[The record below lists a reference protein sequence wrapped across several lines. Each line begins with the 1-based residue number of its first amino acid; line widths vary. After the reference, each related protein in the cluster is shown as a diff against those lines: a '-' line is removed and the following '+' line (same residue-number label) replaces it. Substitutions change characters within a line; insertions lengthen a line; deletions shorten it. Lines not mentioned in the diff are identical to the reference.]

1 MRVVLNRVR
10 RAFGYSTYIAA
21 AVLFSAT
28 TVYAQGMPSS
38 CRWGW
43 IDAGQTKRGG
53 FATRRALGS
62 PAADGGGSM
71 PVKPNRVGSATRATG
86 GPAADGDGLMPIK
99 PNRVGSATR
108 LVSPPP
114 TQTVSQFASD
124 QRPVNTLTNGV
135 TIRGGS

>member
-43 IDAGQTKRGG
+43 IDAGQTKRGWVCNSPG
-53 FATRRALGS
+53 IGQSSCRWGWIDAGQTKQGWVCNSRNGRSDCRWGWIDADQTKQGWVCNSTR
-62 PAADGGGSM
+62 
-71 PVKPNRVGSATRATG
+71 
-86 GPAADGDGLMPIK
+86 
-99 PNRVGSATR
+99 
-108 LVSPPP
+108 
-114 TQTVSQFASD
+114 
-124 QRPVNTLTNGV
+124 
-135 TIRGGS
+135 